1 MLPQL
6 LVGGVSQGAV
16 YALVALS
23 MTVLYRATAAVN
35 FGQGDLV
42 MLGAFGAYAGTA
54 LLHLPFAAAA
64 AAVLA
69 LSFGLGLGIERV
81 LMRPLRRASH
91 LSWAMLTIGLGYA
104 LRGAVRFVWGRDVLP
119 MPEVFAFDPI
129 VWGDVVFTADNL
141 AVLGTV
147 LAVGT
152 VFFAAFY
159 GTQAGRLA
167 RAMFQ
172 SERGAALIGVDVSR
186 VHGTMWGLGV
196 LMGGAAGILV
206 APITALDPDL
216 GGAVLMKAFAA
227 MTLGGFGSLPGCIVG
242 ALLLGVA
249 EQVLGAYVSTALI
262 DITAYLV
269 IVAVLVVRPAGL
281 FGSRAV
287 VRV

>member
-6 LVGGVSQGAV
+6 LVGGVAQGAV

-42 MLGAFGAYAGTA
+42 MLGAFGTYAGTA
-54 LLHLPFAAAA
+54 LLHLPFAVTA
-64 AAVLA
+64 AAVLL
-69 LSFGLGLGIERV
+69 LSFALGMAIERL

-104 LRGAVRFVWGRDVLP
+104 LRGAVRYVWGRDVLP
-119 MPEVFAFDPI
+119 MPDVFAFDPI

-141 AVLGTV
+141 AVLVAV
-147 LAVGT
+147 LAVGAA
-152 VFFAAFY
+152 FFAAFY
-159 GTQAGRLA
+159 GTQAGRLV

-172 SERGAALIGVDVSR
+172 SERGAALIGLNVSR
-186 VHGTMWGLGV
+186 VHGVMWGVGV
-196 LMGGAAGILV
+196 LLGGAAGILV

-216 GGAVLMKAFAA
+216 GAGVLMKAFAA

-242 ALLLGVA
+242 ALLLGAA